1 MTDQRFP
8 GAPDAS
14 DVVEG
19 PIGDASIKD
28 PSVNPGIGAEL
39 DELAEVETDAQDD
52 APEASR
58 PAGL

>member
-52 APEASR
+52 APEAFR
-58 PAGL
+58 PTGL